1 MAYLYNGWL
10 FACACTVQYV
20 HCTTGSLQKVRFPEK
35 L

>member
-1 MAYLYNGWL
+1 MGRTYITDGYLHVH
-10 FACACTVQYV
+10 VQYV